1 MKRINNLLVV
11 MATFVLALGLSSCG
25 KSSPKDVAKDAVE
38 AQLSGD
44 LQTFY
49 NLLCA
54 ADQETMTYDNFL
66 SKYTMPRDAQALF
79 EIVPESRD
87 VLQAGSYKEIINGES
102 ATVTYILTVPDMD
115 KITKEAISFEI
126 LQQMMATGG
135 RMRSLADLPDEMK
148 ANIKQYIT
156 DNKIPTIEIPQTM
169 TLVRENDQWRVN
181 LNLRDA
187 INLGRMPEPFVLK

>member
-1 MKRINNLLVV
+1 MKSINRLLVV
-11 MATFVLALGLSSCG
+11 MVALVMALGLTSCG
-25 KSSPKDVAKDAVE
+25 KSSPKDVAKKAVE

-66 SKYTMPRDAQALF
+66 AKYTMPKDAQALF
-79 EIVPESRD
+79 DIVPESRD
-87 VLQAGSYKEIINGES
+87 ILKAGSYKEIVNGES
-102 ATVTYILTVPDMD
+102 ATVTYILTLPDMD
-115 KITKEAISFEI
+115 KIIKEAISFDI

-135 RMRSLADLPDEMK
+135 RMKSLADLPDEMK

-169 TLVRENDQWRVN
+169 TLVRENDQWRAN